1 MTTRNTV
8 NVIEGTVT
16 VVEVITA
23 GPQGAL
29 GGGGGAGTDLSWD
42 AATRTVASS
51 TGTDAVLTEATTALP
66 GLMSA
71 ADKALVNRAETV
83 PVAVRNNSGAAI
95 PKGSAVYVV
104 NTSGTTITVAL
115 ADASTEATAAQTLG
129 LAQDAISNNTNGTV
143 IAVGELTGLD
153 TSALTE
159 GAIIWLSE
167 TTGALTTTR
176 PTQPAH
182 GVSLGYCVKSG
193 PGASGIVYVKVDNGQ
208 ELEELHDV
216 LITSATTDQALM
228 KAADGLWKNK
238 TITPALIG
246 AATAAQGALADSAV
260 QPAALSSYLTNAA
273 AATTYQPL
281 DADLTAIAALST
293 TTFGRSLL
301 TQADAAAA
309 RATIGGAAS
318 GAIGSS
324 GLTMTAGILAR
335 ETGTGAPQIY
345 SLGSGLAI
353 VGGALVVT
361 AGGTGTVTSVGLS
374 LPSIFS
380 SVTGSPVTT
389 SGTLAATLAAQ
400 AANLVFAGPSSGAD
414 ATPTFRALATADL
427 PSIIAPSAELTLPL
441 NAPGSPTVR
450 DIYAVANTIR
460 YRDSSNAERLLLNA
474 TDNLA
479 NLSNTTTARSNI
491 GAAASGAIGSSGLTM
506 ATARLL
512 GRTTASTGAP
522 EEITVG
528 SGLSLSAGTLTATG
542 GGGGVTFSVYA
553 TGNYIQPVQGA
564 LSAGAAMVANNI
576 YLYPFFVWRTMTV
589 DNLGAR
595 VTTLAAGSSVQ
606 LAIYNSTANGVPTTL
621 LANTVGISSGSTGPI
636 NNNVTAFTLNA
647 GQLYWMAMNSDG
659 TPTMMG
665 IGSTSNY
672 YTTVFGSSV
681 LADVSSG
688 SGASIGRTIGQ
699 TYNAWPTDL
708 TSAGTTIDTN
718 RRGGLV
724 WLRVATL
731 S

>member
-51 TGTDAVLTEATTALP
+51 TGADAVITEATTALP

-71 ADKALVNRAETV
+71 ADKALVNRAATV
-83 PVAVRNNSGAAI
+83 TVAVRNASGVAI
-95 PKGSAVYVV
+95 PKGSAVYVTG
-104 NTSGTTITVAL
+104 TSGTTITVAL
-115 ADASTEATAAQTLG
+115 ADASLEATAAQTLG
-129 LAQDAISNNTNGTV
+129 LAQDAIPNNSNGIV

-182 GVSLGYCVKSG
+182 GVVLGYCVKQG
-193 PGASGIVYVKVDNGQ
+193 PGTSGIVYTKVDNGQ
-208 ELEELHDV
+208 ELDELHDV
-216 LITSATTDQALM
+216 LIVSP
-228 KAADGLWKNK
+228 AAGQVLRRASDGLWKNAQLAYSDLSGAP
-238 TITPALIG
+238 TPVTSVT
-246 AATAAQGALADSAV
+246 ATG
-260 QPAALSSYLTNAA
+260 
-273 AATTYQPL
+273 
-281 DADLTAIAALST
+281 
-293 TTFGRSLL
+293 LL
-301 TQADAAAA
+301 T
-309 RATIGGAAS
+309 
-318 GAIGSS
+318 SS
-324 GLTMTAGILAR
+324 GGTTPQIGTSIATNSLAGRFTA
-335 ETGTGAPQIY
+335 GTGALEAITI
-345 SLGSGLAI
+345 GSGLAI
-353 VGGALVVT
+353 SGGALVVT

-380 SVTGSPVTT
+380 VTGSPVTT
-389 SGTLAATLAAQ
+389 SGTLAATLATQ
-400 AANLVFAGPSSGAD
+400 AANLVFAGPSSGAA

-441 NAPGSPTVR
+441 NAPGSPTAR
-450 DIYAVANTIR
+450 DIYAVADTIR

-528 SGLSLSAGTLTATG
+528 SGLSLSAGTLSATG

-595 VTTLAAGSSVQ
+595 VTTLSAGSSIQ
-606 LAIYNSTANGVPTTL
+606 LAIYNSTTNGVPTTL
-621 LANTVGISSGSTGPI
+621 VANTVGISSGSTGPI

-647 GQLYWMAMNSDG
+647 GQMYWMAMNSDI

-665 IGSTSNY
+665 IGATSNY

-688 SGASIGRTIGQ
+688 SGASIGRTIAQ
-699 TYNAWPTDL
+699 TYNTWPDL
-708 TSAGTTIDTN
+708 TSLSTTIDTN